1 MMRLE
6 KVSDTCDQHKVE
18 PVQNVQNSRLRQK
31 RRRHRVC
38 WQHLSV
44 GQLNGHRTLVALL
57 DVGQVVLTGA
67 VLGVLGV
74 CPIQGVLVAGQH
86 CVEV

>member
-1 MMRLE
+1 MLLE

-18 PVQNVQNSRLRQK
+18 PIKNVQNSRLRLK
-31 RRRHRVC
+31 SCRHRVR

-44 GQLNGHRTLVALL
+44 GQLNGHRTLVALF
-57 DVGQVVLTGA
+57 DVGQVILTGA

-74 CPIQGVLVAGQH
+74 RPVQGVLVAGQH
-86 CVEV
+86 RVEV

>member
-1 MMRLE
+1 MLLE

-18 PVQNVQNSRLRQK
+18 PIKKFTKFKTKTEESQFVL
-31 RRRHRVC
+31 
-38 WQHLSV
+38 QHLSV

-57 DVGQVVLTGA
+57 DVGQIVLTGA

-74 CPIQGVLVAGQH
+74 RAVQGVLVAGQH
-86 CVEV
+86 RVEV